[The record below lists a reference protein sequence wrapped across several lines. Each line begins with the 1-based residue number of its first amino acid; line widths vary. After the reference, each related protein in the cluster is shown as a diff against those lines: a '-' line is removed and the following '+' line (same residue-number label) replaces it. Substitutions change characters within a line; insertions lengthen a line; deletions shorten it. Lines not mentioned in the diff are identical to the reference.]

1 MLYSRKDGFNSR
13 RMKRSHEGFLVL
25 EIDCVWNSIQYS
37 VMTYMGIEPKKR
49 VHICVYVTDSLCC
62 TSETNTAL

>member
-1 MLYSRKDGFNSR
+1 MLYLRKDGFNSR

-25 EIDCVWNSIQYS
+25 EIDYVWNPVQYS
-37 VMTYMGIEPKKR
+37 VISYMGKESKER

-62 TSETNTAL
+62 TCETNTTL